1 MTRQSTTQ
9 RQAPCESLDS
19 IVIDSERRKPW
30 KTIGSLVRVILEQGK
45 NRADGFDFLMNPENF
60 AFLFADDLVHVA
72 HWTSRKKGN
81 EGSIQEPGR
90 HGVEI
95 QAQKSGP
102 ISGATILKRQK
113 GGKSGKTLQGVV
125 LTNRATIRKL
135 SRTMSC
141 GEGHGAVLRP
151 LLLFRIQHLPRQRNS
166 SHRVVTSITL
176 TCCAGVA
183 YKWKRILT
191 DGLGYGACR

>member
-1 MTRQSTTQ
+1 MTWYTSRMG
-9 RQAPCESLDS
+9 PPG
-19 IVIDSERRKPW
+19 RKGMMEAY
-30 KTIGSLVRVILEQGK
+30 K
-45 NRADGFDFLMNPENF
+45 NPEGLAWKFN
-60 AFLFADDLVHVA
+60 H
-72 HWTSRKKGN
+72 K
-81 EGSIQEPGR
+81 
-90 HGVEI
+90 
-95 QAQKSGP
+95 KSGP

-125 LTNRATIRKL
+125 LTSRATIRKL

-176 TCCAGVA
+176 TCCARVA
-183 YKWKRILT
+183 Y
-191 DGLGYGACR
+191 